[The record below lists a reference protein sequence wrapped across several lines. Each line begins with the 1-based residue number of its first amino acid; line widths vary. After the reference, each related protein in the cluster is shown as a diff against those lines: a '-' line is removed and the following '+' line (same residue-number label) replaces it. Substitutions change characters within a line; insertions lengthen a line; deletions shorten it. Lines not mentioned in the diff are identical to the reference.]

1 MTVEAAAAVRLRA
14 QLVRSS
20 SAAVPLRSLCDTATG
35 RGDSNTRH
43 RTYIAINMRI
53 NVYIASCII
62 DTGQAALT
70 HAQITQAI
78 TWRTVQ
84 PQDED
89 DSDDDVDINP
99 AHYLQIAGPAT
110 TTFPSPD
117 GWTTVQPSKT
127 ITNLTHL
134 TIPIITQHYTIPHT
148 QNTRPN
154 CEKGWASTDPTE
166 HRPNHASNHMA
177 HSPTTR

>member
-62 DTGQAALT
+62 DTGQKLAE
-70 HAQITQAI
+70 
-78 TWRTVQ
+78 RR
-84 PQDED
+84 
-89 DSDDDVDINP
+89 
-99 AHYLQIAGPAT
+99 PAT
-110 TTFPSPD
+110 GGTVRSRHLALSVRL
-117 GWTTVQPSKT
+117 GWRLDSRVESRRRRTP
-127 ITNLTHL
+127 
-134 TIPIITQHYTIPHT
+134 
-148 QNTRPN
+148 NT
-154 CEKGWASTDPTE
+154 
-166 HRPNHASNHMA
+166 
-177 HSPTTR
+177 